1 MCFSAQASF
10 TSGTVLT
17 AIGVITARKIKKPE
31 QKLFASIPFLFGLQ
45 QFCEGILW
53 ITLRAGKFAEIQNV
67 SEHIFL
73 AFALVIWPLFLPL
86 ALRLME
92 HAPARKAIL
101 TRLTIMG
108 FVTSLVYAYCLIFYK
123 VTPEIQGFHI
133 QYNDQFPWNIAHYA
147 FIFYLTL
154 TILPPFVSTFKWM
167 WGFGILIAISGI
179 VTGIFYSGYLTS
191 VWCFFAAGM
200 SLAIYGILNAPD
212 SEPVPALQEI
222 MR

>member
-10 TSGTVLT
+10 TSGAVLT
-17 AIGVITARKIKKPE
+17 AIGVATIRKVQKPE

-53 ITLRAGKFAEIQNV
+53 VTLRAGKFAEIQNV
-67 SEHIFL
+67 TEHIFL
-73 AFALVIWPLFLPL
+73 TFALVIWPVFLPL

-92 HAPARKAIL
+92 QAPARKAIL

-123 VTPEIQGFHI
+123 VIPEIQGFHI

-147 FIFYLTL
+147 FIFYLAL

-167 WGFGILIAISGI
+167 WGFGILIAVSGI

-200 SLAIYGILNAPD
+200 SVAIYGILNAPD
-212 SEPVPALQEI
+212 TEQVPALQEI